1 MTTDRGALAALLATM
16 TVLAAAAT
24 PAAAQ
29 TEPAAPVRG
38 LERFQTPGTQAKPD
52 TTAIPVPAAPTIVL
66 PTTTPAPRRT
76 PRSTAAAKPA
86 TDRATTQRAGV
97 DRTTTEAPTRERVTT
112 RTTPEQTTRQRAS
125 DDEPMRPPTSAEPA
139 PVATPA
145 PDPALQSSPPQT
157 PTTEV
162 VPQPT
167 APQPTA
173 SVPATTPASTP
184 ESTLST
190 PEKGSAMPLWLSL
203 TAIVVVLGALWALR
217 RKPRSHRYESAEPEA
232 YVEPT
237 PPPVAAKPVVAQ
249 PIAPQPVAPR
259 PVAPEPAESP
269 TAVTPATAS
278 AVAPVAAVPM
288 AAPKFLEPKGKV
300 PPTPPVAA
308 RARLT
313 CELRPLRA
321 GLNLLSA
328 TVECELVVTNTG
340 TASAEAIRTGV
351 ALLTAHADQDQDLA
365 QFNAAPVMRPVA
377 PPFALA
383 LGETRTIRTVTAIAR
398 EAIRTMTA
406 ANRPMFVPVVATNI
420 LYVTAGDEAQ
430 AARAWVVG
438 IERVDSA
445 KLAPFWLDAPARMYT
460 TVAARPHAVT
470 FDR

>member
-38 LERFQTPGTQAKPD
+38 LERLQTPGTQANPD
-52 TTAIPVPAAPTIVL
+52 ATTIPVPAAPTIVL
-66 PTTTPAPRRT
+66 PNITPAPRRT
-76 PRSTAAAKPA
+76 PRSSEAAKPA
-86 TDRATTQRAGV
+86 TDRATTQREGV
-97 DRTTTEAPTRERVTT
+97 DRPTTEAPARERAAT
-112 RTTPEQTTRQRAS
+112 RTTQERTTPPRTS
-125 DDEPMRPPTSAEPA
+125 DVEPARSSTAVEPA
-139 PVATPA
+139 PVATPTPEPA
-145 PDPALQSSPPQT
+145 PQSSPPQT
-157 PTTEV
+157 PITGV
-162 VPQPT
+162 
-167 APQPTA
+167 APQPAEST
-173 SVPATTPASTP
+173 PATTPASTP
-184 ESTLST
+184 ESTLSA

-217 RKPRSHRYESAEPEA
+217 RKPRNNRYEAVEPEA

-237 PPPVAAKPVVAQ
+237 PLPVAAKPV
-249 PIAPQPVAPR
+249 APPVAPK
-259 PVAPEPAESP
+259 PVAPKPLVSEPVQTPA
-269 TAVTPATAS
+269 AVTSATTS
-278 AVAPVAAVPM
+278 EVAPVATVAT
-288 AAPKFLEPKGKV
+288 AAPKFLEPRGKA

-313 CELRPLRA
+313 CELRRLRA

-365 QFNAAPVMRPVA
+365 QFNAAPVVRPVA

-383 LGETRTIRTVTAIAR
+383 PGETRTIRTVTAIAR
-398 EAIRTMTA
+398 DAIRTMTA

-430 AARAWVVG
+430 TARAWVVG